1 MRGENTMPIAD
12 DADTEVAA
20 EALVKLEALQP
31 NRRVL
36 LGGSAAVALV
46 SAASLP
52 WPDAIASTMLG
63 VLMIAGTEV
72 DARCFLL
79 PDIVT
84 GGAALS
90 GLVAASLLDPF
101 DPWSGFATAVG
112 RAFLVGATLWL
123 VRWTYA
129 RLRHREGIG
138 LGDVKLA
145 AAIGAWLPLDVVP
158 LCFMLATSAALIA
171 VLLAHQR
178 DQAIER
184 TARVPLGAFLCPAL
198 WLVYYATRLQS

>member
-1 MRGENTMPIAD
+1 MPIAD
-12 DADTEVAA
+12 DADTEVTA
-20 EALVKLEALQP
+20 EALQP

-36 LGGSAAVALV
+36 LCGSAAVALI

-63 VLMIAGTEV
+63 ALMIAGTDV
-72 DARCFLL
+72 DARNFLL

-90 GLVAASLLDPF
+90 GLVAASMLDPF

-112 RAFLVGATLWL
+112 RALLVSATLWL
-123 VRWTYA
+123 ARWIYA

-138 LGDVKLA
+138 LGDIKLA

-158 LCFMLATSAALIA
+158 LCFVLATGAALIA
-171 VLLAHQR
+171 VLLAR
-178 DQAIER
+178 RRGQAIEH
-184 TARVPLGAFLCPAL
+184 TAKVPFGAFLCPAL